1 MCPGDGVAGGLSQT
15 REGVKAFKGADQEG
29 DVVDGEVL
37 DQHVVDGGAGVR
49 DNLTD
54 ERLVGLVQAQL
65 GKNVKR

>member
-1 MCPGDGVAGGLSQT
+1 M
-15 REGVKAFKGADQEG
+15 
-29 DVVDGEVL
+29 DGEVL